1 MPTTIPNLAV
11 YDFEGQLENAFAC
24 ALRAGGYIPEVD
36 TQGGSAVMQTP
47 RIEGK
52 LVTAEV
58 NETHRVTIGTNQYA
72 TRWDGVLYVKVVT
85 ERSTGAGFSFGQ
97 SLKAREKHRLTVAA
111 TRWTALYPAEH
122 LQPYLK
128 LHSLVYIREIG
139 TNPTIEADKN
149 WDLSALTFRI
159 VIAILPSAL
168 PQP

>member
-24 ALRAGGYIPEVD
+24 ALRSGGYIPEVD

-58 NETHRVTIGTNQYA
+58 NETHRVTVGTNQYA
-72 TRWDGVLYVKVVT
+72 TRWDGVFYIKVVT
-85 ERSTGAGFSFGQ
+85 ERTSDAL
-97 SLKAREKHRLTVAA
+97 LKKHRKAIAGV
-111 TRWTALYPAEH
+111 RWTALYPAEH